1 MPFSLKIDNKVSP
14 DKPPSFEAQL
24 AAGREIMGSDLSS
37 WIEGKT
43 FHDGKIRTFFKKATS
58 GGHGW
63 HMRVSQHGPDDG
75 TFTEFWNV
83 LGINHAE
90 NEQQYM
96 PELNRVTQLKV
107 IEPGVT
113 EIWSFHYTF
122 SPPFSPRTFTALITC
137 HLEAVAPRQG
147 WIITVPVSLTSAQ
160 ELKALEEKGTRGRYV
175 SVERILELEDG
186 TVEWRMA
193 TQSTPGGYIP
203 SFVSERAMPKKICE
217 DVINVIN
224 FIKRRRG
231 DAAKKAAAA
240 AVLPSD

>member
-24 AAGREIMGSDLSS
+24 AAGREIMGADLSS

-63 HMRVSQHGPDDG
+63 HMR
-75 TFTEFWNV
+75 
-83 LGINHAE
+83 
-90 NEQQYM
+90 
-96 PELNRVTQLKV
+96 
-107 IEPGVT
+107 
-113 EIWSFHYTF
+113 
-122 SPPFSPRTFTALITC
+122 
-137 HLEAVAPRQG
+137 
-147 WIITVPVSLTSAQ
+147 
-160 ELKALEEKGTRGRYV
+160 
-175 SVERILELEDG
+175 
-186 TVEWRMA
+186 
-193 TQSTPGGYIP
+193 
-203 SFVSERAMPKKICE
+203 